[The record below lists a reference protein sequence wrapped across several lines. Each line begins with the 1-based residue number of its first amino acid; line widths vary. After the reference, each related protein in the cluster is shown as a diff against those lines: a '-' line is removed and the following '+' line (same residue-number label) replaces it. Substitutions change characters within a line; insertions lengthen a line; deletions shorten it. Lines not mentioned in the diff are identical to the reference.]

1 LKNQKRKQ
9 RKKKRRKER
18 KIEMKFGFDVGKVTK
33 YIPSVEKPTYKQTFN
48 TRLKWTGVALLMFFV
63 LSAIKVFGIDQ
74 TANFEQFRFF
84 EIVLGSK
91 FGSLM
96 TLGIGPIVTAGIVLQ
111 LLVGSKI
118 IDWDTTKP
126 EEREKF
132 QMWNKFIAV
141 MLCFLEAAAFVLAG
155 ALPVTGEL
163 GIKSFVILQLAAG
176 AMIVILL
183 DELVSKWGFGSGI
196 SLFIAAGVGSQ
207 ILIRVLSP
215 FSVACVPGNILTCLP
230 NVANPPTGILWRFVI
245 EIFANNSYQALITIL
260 PLLST
265 AAVFVLVVY
274 MQNVRIEIPLAFSAL
289 RGFGRSWAL
298 KLLYTS
304 NMPVILTAALVANMQ
319 LIAHVGAVPNEAG
332 LVCGWLGCFDQQN
345 APINGVVYYLTA
357 PRDLLGNIV
366 SMTVSSSE
374 LLRALTYTTFMAVF
388 AMIFSLFWVGT
399 SGMDAASVADQIEG
413 IGMQI
418 PGYRRD
424 KRVME
429 SVLNRYIP
437 ALTIVGGLLVGMLA
451 AFADFTGAL
460 GTGTGMLLTV
470 MIVYNYYEE
479 LSSQRLEEA
488 HPFVRK
494 LFGE

>member
-1 LKNQKRKQ
+1 
-9 RKKKRRKER
+9 
-18 KIEMKFGFDVGKVTK
+18 MKFNFDVNKVTK

-48 TRLKWTGVALLMFFV
+48 TRLKWTGVALLMYFI
-63 LSAIKVFGIDQ
+63 LSAITVFGIDEA
-74 TANFEQFRFF
+74 ANFEQFRFF

-96 TLGIGPIVTAGIVLQ
+96 TLGIGPIVTAGILLQ

-118 IDWDTTKP
+118 LDWDTTKP

-132 QMWNKFIAV
+132 QSWNKFLAV
-141 MLCFLEAAAFVLAG
+141 LLCFLEAVAFVLAG
-155 ALPVTGEL
+155 ALPVVGGS
-163 GIKSFVILQLAAG
+163 GIKTFVILQLAAG
-176 AMIVILL
+176 GILVILL
-183 DELVSKWGFGSGI
+183 DEIVSKWGFGSGI

-215 FSVACVPGNILTCLP
+215 FSIACIPGNILTCMP
-230 NVANPPTGILWRFVI
+230 NAASPPTGILWRFII
-245 EIFANNSYQALITIL
+245 EIFANNTYEALIIML
-260 PLLST
+260 PLIST
-265 AAVFVLVVY
+265 AVVFMLVVY
-274 MQNVRIEIPLAFSAL
+274 VQDVRIEIPLAFSAL
-289 RGFGRSWAL
+289 RGFGRTWPL

-304 NMPVILTAALVANMQ
+304 NIPVILTAALVANMQ
-319 LIAHVGAVPNEAG
+319 LMAQMGALPNEAG
-332 LVCGWLGCFDQQN
+332 LTCGWLGCFDEQN
-345 APINGVVYYLTA
+345 APISGVIYYLTA
-357 PRDLLGNIV
+357 PRDLLGSIV
-366 SMTVSSSE
+366 SMTVTASE
-374 LLRALTYTTFMAVF
+374 MLRALTYTLFMAVF
-388 AMIFSLFWVGT
+388 AMIFSVFWVST
-399 SGMDAASVADQIEG
+399 SGMDSASVAEQIEG

-437 ALTIVGGLLVGMLA
+437 ALAVIGGLLVGLLA

-488 HPFVRK
+488 HPFVRR

>member
-1 LKNQKRKQ
+1 
-9 RKKKRRKER
+9 
-18 KIEMKFGFDVGKVTK
+18 MKFGFDVSKVTK

-48 TRLKWTGVALLMFFV
+48 TRLKWTGIALLMYFV
-63 LSAIKVFGIDQ
+63 LSAITVFGIDKE
-74 TANFEQFRFF
+74 ANFEQFRFF

-96 TLGIGPIVTAGIVLQ
+96 TLGIGPIVTAGILLQ

-132 QMWNKFIAV
+132 QMWNKFLAV
-141 MLCFLEAAAFVLAG
+141 MLCFITAAAFVLAG
-155 ALPVTGEL
+155 ALPVAGGLE
-163 GIKSFVILQLAAG
+163 IKIFVILQLAAG
-176 AMIVILL
+176 AIIVILL

-196 SLFIAAGVGSQ
+196 SLFIAAGVGSL

-215 FSVACVPGNILTCLP
+215 FSAACIPGNILSCLP
-230 NVANPPTGILWRFVI
+230 SVANPPTGILWNFII
-245 EIFANNSYQALITIL
+245 EIFANNSYLALVTVL
-260 PLLST
+260 PLIST
-265 AAVFVLVVY
+265 AIVFALVVY
-274 MQNVRIEIPLAFSAL
+274 VQDVRIEIPLAFSAL
-289 RGFGRSWAL
+289 RGFGRTWPL

-304 NMPVILTAALVANMQ
+304 NIPVILTAALVANLQ
-319 LIAHVGAVPNEAG
+319 LMASLGAAPNAAG
-332 LVCGWLGCFDQQN
+332 LSCGWLGCFDQQN
-345 APINGVVYYLTA
+345 APVSGIIYYLTA
-357 PRDLLGNIV
+357 PRNLLGEIV
-366 SMTVSSSE
+366 SMTITGSQ
-374 LLRALTYTTFMAVF
+374 LIRALTYTAFMSIF
-388 AMIFSLFWVGT
+388 AMIFSIFWVST
-399 SGMDAASVADQIEG
+399 SGMDAGSVAEQIEG

-437 ALTIVGGLLVGMLA
+437 ALAVIGGLLVGLLA

-460 GTGTGMLLTV
+460 GTGTGILLTV

-479 LSSQRLEEA
+479 LRSQRLEEA
-488 HPFVRK
+488 HPLVRK
-494 LFGE
+494 LFEE

>member
-1 LKNQKRKQ
+1 MNL
-9 RKKKRRKER
+9 
-18 KIEMKFGFDVGKVTK
+18 GFDIEKVTK

-48 TRLKWTGVALLMFFV
+48 TRLKWTGIALLLYFV
-63 LSAIKVFGIDQ
+63 LSAITVYGIDKG
-74 TANFEQFRFF
+74 ASFEQYRFF

-96 TLGIGPIVTAGIVLQ
+96 TLGIGPLVTSGILLQ

-118 IDWDTTKP
+118 INWDTTKP

-132 QMWNKFIAV
+132 QMWNKLLAV
-141 MLCFLEAAAFVLAG
+141 LLCFIEAAAFVIAG
-155 ALPVTGEL
+155 ALPVGGGL
-163 GIKSFVILQLAAG
+163 FVQIAVILQLAGG
-176 AMIVILL
+176 AIIVILL
-183 DELVSKWGFGSGI
+183 DEIVSKWGFGSGI
-196 SLFIAAGVGSQ
+196 SLFIAAGIGSQ

-215 FSVACVPGNILTCLP
+215 FSVACVSGNIMSCIP
-230 NVANPPTGILWRFVI
+230 NAVNPPSGLLWTFIIDIL
-245 EIFANNSYQALITIL
+245 ANNPYTALLTIL
-260 PLLST
+260 PIIAT
-265 AAVFVLVVY
+265 AIVFVIVVY
-274 MQNVRIEIPLAFSAL
+274 IQDVHIEIPLAFSAM
-289 RGFGRSWAL
+289 RGFGRSWPL

-304 NMPVILTAALVANMQ
+304 NIPVILTAALVANLQ
-319 LIAHVGAVPNEAG
+319 LMATLSAAPAANGMT
-332 LVCGWLGCFDQQN
+332 CGILGCFDSN
-345 APINGVVYYLTA
+345 NSAVSGIVYYLTA
-357 PRDLLGNIV
+357 PQNLISNIIQ
-366 SMTVSSSE
+366 MTVTSSE
-374 LLRALTYTTFMAVF
+374 LVRAITYTSFMAIC
-388 AMIFSLFWVGT
+388 AMMFSIFWVTT
-399 SGMDAASVADQIEG
+399 SGMDAGSVADQIES

-437 ALTIVGGLLVGMLA
+437 ALAVIGGILVGLLA

-479 LSSQRLEEA
+479 LRSQRLEEA
-488 HPFVRK
+488 HPLVRK

>member
-1 LKNQKRKQ
+1 
-9 RKKKRRKER
+9 
-18 KIEMKFGFDVGKVTK
+18 MKFNFDVNKVTK

-48 TRLKWTGVALLMFFV
+48 TRIKWTGVALLMYFI
-63 LSAIKVFGIDQ
+63 LSAIKVFGIDEA
-74 TANFEQFRFF
+74 ANFEQFRFF

-96 TLGIGPIVTAGIVLQ
+96 TLGIGPIVTSGILLQ

-118 IDWDTTKP
+118 LDWDTTKP

-132 QMWNKFIAV
+132 QSWNKFLAV
-141 MLCFLEAAAFVLAG
+141 LLCFLEAAAFVLAG
-155 ALPVTGEL
+155 ALPVVGGS
-163 GIKSFVILQLAAG
+163 GIKTFVILQLAAG
-176 AMIVILL
+176 AIIVILL
-183 DELVSKWGFGSGI
+183 DEIVSKWGFGSGI

-215 FSVACVPGNILTCLP
+215 FSIACIPGNILTCMP
-230 NVANPPTGILWRFVI
+230 NVASPPTGILWRFII
-245 EIFANNSYQALITIL
+245 EIFANNAYEALIIML
-260 PLLST
+260 PLIST
-265 AAVFVLVVY
+265 AAVFMLVVY
-274 MQNVRIEIPLAFSAL
+274 VQDVRIEIPLAFSAL
-289 RGFGRSWAL
+289 RGFGRTWPL

-304 NMPVILTAALVANMQ
+304 NIPVILTAALVANMQ
-319 LIAHVGAVPNEAG
+319 LMAQMGAAPNETG
-332 LVCGWLGCFDQQN
+332 LTCGWLGCFDEQN
-345 APINGVVYYLTA
+345 APISGVIYYLTA
-357 PRDLLGNIV
+357 PRDLLGSIV
-366 SMTVSSSE
+366 STTVTMSE
-374 LLRALTYTTFMAVF
+374 LLRALTYTLFMAVF
-388 AMIFSLFWVGT
+388 AMIFSVFWVST
-399 SGMDAASVADQIEG
+399 SGMDSASVAEQIEG

-437 ALTIVGGLLVGMLA
+437 ALAVIGGLLVGLLA
-451 AFADFTGAL
+451 SFADFTGAL

-488 HPFVRK
+488 HPFVRR